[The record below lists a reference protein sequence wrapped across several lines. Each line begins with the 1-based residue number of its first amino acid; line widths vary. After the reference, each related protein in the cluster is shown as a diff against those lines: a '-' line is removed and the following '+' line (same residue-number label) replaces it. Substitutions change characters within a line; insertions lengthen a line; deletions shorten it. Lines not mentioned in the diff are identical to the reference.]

1 MDIVVDLGSSF
12 INSLLTTATKTVGTY
27 FKDKKEDEKYIKII
41 KKIEDNKKEFENNLI
56 SYAESKMS
64 KSNFIHDEILSKFDS
79 NLIISTA
86 QQIFE
91 KMNKE
96 LKIKNEINELIKNYK
111 FSENLQHFNILILGR
126 AGIGKST
133 LINSIL
139 ELEGTPEAA
148 QTGIGKAVTY
158 GEPKGY
164 TSDKKKGLRLWDS
177 QGIDKEKND
186 IANVVRTVEKI
197 INEASI
203 NNNPDKFIHCIWY
216 CVSGQRFEESER
228 ESLIEL
234 MKIYDDD
241 SLPIIVVYTEA
252 YSGDDVKAV
261 SDEIRE
267 ILKEKINKIKEI
279 NICQIVAKDKE
290 LKFGNKSFVI
300 EKFGITQLLDISLQK
315 IIKAV
320 NSACFFSFKNKLKSD
335 NESEINKKKSDLIK
349 IIEKRTNDF
358 QTGNKI
364 SNIELLN
371 RQIYNKII
379 NYLLGTEKPNKDI
392 NNLMTNLFKKY
403 QSFITEESNNQFPLF
418 LGNSTSELFI
428 LYKNDNKE
436 KGNEEQNEDEINI
449 AKELNKNMNFFLD
462 MKNTDKNK
470 KKKDRSG
477 IEDELVKK
485 VSDSYK
491 DYILKKASVFI
502 DEKIAEEISKLIIE
516 SFNRQ
521 INDFNEVI
529 ENIVKECMNKQSSKI
544 MENFK

>member
-1 MDIVVDLGSSF
+1 MDIVVDLGTSF
-12 INSLLTTATKTVGTY
+12 INSLLITATKTVGTY
-27 FKDKKEDEKYIKII
+27 FKDKKEDEKYVKII

-56 SYAESKMS
+56 SYAESKIS
-64 KSNFIHDEILSKFDS
+64 KSNFINDEILSKFDS

-86 QQIFE
+86 KQIFE

-139 ELEGTPEAA
+139 EIEGTPEAA

-164 TSDKKKGLRLWDS
+164 TSEKKKGLRLWDS

-186 IANVVRTVEKI
+186 IANVVRTVEKM

-279 NICQIVAKDKE
+279 NICQVVAKDKE
-290 LKFGNKSFVI
+290 LKFGKKSFVI
-300 EKFGITQLLDISLQK
+300 EKFGITKLLDISLQK

-320 NSACFFSFKNKLKSD
+320 NSACFFSFKNKLKTD

-371 RQIYNKII
+371 RQIYNKVI
-379 NYLLGTEKPNKDI
+379 NYLLGPEKANKDI

-403 QSFITEESNNQFPLF
+403 QSFIIEESNNQFPLF
-418 LGNSTSELFI
+418 LGNSTSELFM

-477 IEDELVKK
+477 VEDELIKK
-485 VSDSYK
+485 VSDSFR
-491 DYILKKASVFI
+491 DCVLKKASVFI

-529 ENIVKECMNKQSSKI
+529 ENIVTECMNKQSSKI

>member
-1 MDIVVDLGSSF
+1 MDLVTDLGSSF
-12 INSLLTTATKTVGTY
+12 INSLLSTATNTVISY
-27 FKDKKEDEKYIKII
+27 FKDKKQDEKYVEII
-41 KKIEDNKKEFENNLI
+41 KAIEKNKKKFENDLI
-56 SYAESKMS
+56 SYAESKIS
-64 KSNFIHDEILSKFDS
+64 KSNFIEDEILSQFDS
-79 NLIISTA
+79 NLIASTIK
-86 QQIFE
+86 QIFE
-91 KMNKE
+91 KEDKDS
-96 LKIKNEINELIKNYK
+96 KIKNEIDDLIKNYK

-148 QTGIGKAVTY
+148 PTGIGKAVTY

-164 TSDKKKGLRLWDS
+164 ISDKKKGLRLWDS

-186 IANVVRTVEKI
+186 ISNVVRTVEKL
-197 INEASI
+197 INDASI

-216 CVSGQRFEESER
+216 CVTGQRFEESER

-252 YSGDDVKAV
+252 YSEEDVNAV
-261 SDEIRE
+261 SEEIQS
-267 ILKEKINKIKEI
+267 ILKEKIQKLKEI
-279 NICQIVAKDKE
+279 NICQVVAKKKE
-290 LKFGNKSFVI
+290 IIFGDKSFVI
-300 EKFGITQLLDISLQK
+300 EKHGITKLLDISLQK

-320 NSACFFSFKNKLKSD
+320 NSACFFSFKNKLKND
-335 NESEINKKKSDLIK
+335 HESEINKKKSDLIK
-349 IIEKRTNDF
+349 LIEKRTNDF

-371 RQIYNKII
+371 MQIYNKII
-379 NYLLGTEKPNKDI
+379 KDLLGTQKISKEIKNA
-392 NNLMTNLFKKY
+392 MTSLFKKF
-403 QSFITEESNNQFPLF
+403 QTFIIEESNNKFPFF

-436 KGNEEQNEDEINI
+436 KENDENEDEVNLR
-449 AKELNKNMNFFLD
+449 KELNKNMNFFLD
-462 MKNTDKNK
+462 MQNSEKNK
-470 KKKDRSG
+470 KKKDRNAT
-477 IEDELVKK
+477 EDELIKR
-485 VSDSYK
+485 VSDTYK
-491 DYILKKASVFI
+491 DYVLKKASVFI
-502 DEKIAEEISKLIIE
+502 DNKIAEEISKLVIE

-529 ENIVKECMNKQSSKI
+529 ENIVKESMNKQSSSI
-544 MENFK
+544 MNNFK